1 MKKLSEESAASI
13 ETAICEALVPYREG
27 EERQE
32 VLTDFYLH
40 VNGDA
45 GELEIL
51 DDDDRVLAQLSV
63 PEWTALPA
71 KEPERECKRELGRIL
86 RRIREQGVLENLC
99 ILRPYSFVLVDD
111 RRETL
116 AELML
121 VDDDTLA
128 FDGDLLTGLDEEL
141 DRFLEDL
148 MKE

>member
-27 EERQE
+27 EEGQE

-63 PEWTALPA
+63 PEWTGLPA